1 MNFRP
6 EGDLIT
12 DEEMNKN
19 AGLYYKFRTRSSNV
33 PTMEVEASTGKR
45 RMVYHLDRFIPVFS
59 YRFWDTKKLDAAS
72 NYTYFYPNSTWKGTG
87 GFNVS
92 NAAVSEYEIL
102 ADNGYVYIVDQVIE
116 PLETIYTQ
124 LESNENYSIFSTYI
138 MKIPLI
144 RMTLPYLKI
153 LEQPWGPIHFL
164 FIHMVLLCLL

>member
-59 YRFWDTKKLDAAS
+59 YRFWDTKNWMQHLIIPI
-72 NYTYFYPNSTWKGTG
+72 FILIPHGKGQG
-87 GFNVS
+87 IQCF
-92 NAAVSEYEIL
+92 
-102 ADNGYVYIVDQVIE
+102 Q
-116 PLETIYTQ
+116 
-124 LESNENYSIFSTYI
+124 
-138 MKIPLI
+138 
-144 RMTLPYLKI
+144 
-153 LEQPWGPIHFL
+153 
-164 FIHMVLLCLL
+164 CCC